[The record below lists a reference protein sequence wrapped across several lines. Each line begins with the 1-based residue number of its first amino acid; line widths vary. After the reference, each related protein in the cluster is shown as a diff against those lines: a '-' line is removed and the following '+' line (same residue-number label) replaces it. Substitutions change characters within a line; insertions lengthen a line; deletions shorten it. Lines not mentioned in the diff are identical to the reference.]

1 MEIVILGIV
10 VVVGIALI
18 LIYNQLVH
26 AKVKV
31 EEALSGIDV
40 ALSKRYNILSNL
52 QSTVKG
58 AAAHEKEVLM
68 NISEFRSNALLNEK
82 EKLNQE
88 YDGVQQRLLAI
99 AEAYPDL
106 KVNANFLD
114 LQRAIVDCEEHL
126 QAARRFYNSN
136 TAYYNEKR
144 LSFPT
149 NLLASLFNYQ
159 KKDYFM
165 AQMLEKEN
173 VEINL

>member
-1 MEIVILGIV
+1 METIILAILLLIG
-10 VVVGIALI
+10 GMGLI
-18 LIYNQLVH
+18 LYNQLVH

-40 ALSKRYNILSNL
+40 ALSKRYNVLMNL

-68 NISEFRSNALLNEK
+68 KITEFRSTALLNEK

-88 YDGVQQRLLAI
+88 YDLVQQRLLAL

-114 LQRAIVDCEEHL
+114 LQKAIVDCEEHL

-136 TAYYNEKR
+136 TALYNEKM
-144 LSFPT
+144 LSFPS
-149 NLLASLFNYQ
+149 NVLAGLFHYQ

-165 AQMLEKEN
+165 AQTQEKKN
-173 VEINL
+173 VDINL